1 MLVITYLKSMI
12 LDLQIYKQAYGL
24 LSLDSLIFK
33 KRNSN
38 VHLFSS

>member
-12 LDLQIYKQAYGL
+12 LDLQIYKQAYYRWIV
-24 LSLDSLIFK
+24 DSLIFL